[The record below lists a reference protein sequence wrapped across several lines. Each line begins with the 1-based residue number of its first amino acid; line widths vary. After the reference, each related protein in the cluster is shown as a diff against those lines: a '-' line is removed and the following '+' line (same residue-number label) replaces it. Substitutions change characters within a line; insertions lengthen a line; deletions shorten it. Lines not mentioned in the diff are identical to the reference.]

1 MHHAT
6 DPRRQCEGETG
17 PKAARVRC
25 SAWPLASS
33 AFCAAH
39 DPVAKAERQA
49 EKDSLTY
56 QLARLR
62 QRVSP
67 AVGVKALELL
77 LLRRKVTVGDVV
89 AVLTEY
95 RVGL

>member
-1 MHHAT
+1 MIRS
-6 DPRRQCEGETG
+6 RRRS
-17 PKAARVRC
+17 ARRTRR
-25 SAWPLASS
+25 
-33 AFCAAH
+33 AF
-39 DPVAKAERQA
+39 
-49 EKDSLTY
+49 TY

-67 AVGVKALELL
+67 AVGVKVVELL

-89 AVLTEY
+89 AALAEY